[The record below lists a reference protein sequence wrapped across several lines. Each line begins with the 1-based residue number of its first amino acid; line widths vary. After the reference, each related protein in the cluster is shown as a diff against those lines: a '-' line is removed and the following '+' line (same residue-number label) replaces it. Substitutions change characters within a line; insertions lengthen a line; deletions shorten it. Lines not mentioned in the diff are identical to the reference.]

1 MQSLQAVCPNLDWN
15 LPAGQF
21 VHASAPGLE
30 LIVPGLHDVGEVEPG
45 RHEVPAG
52 HVTQPTSALTPVA
65 LELVPPGHDAG
76 VGLPTMQ
83 YEPSGH
89 SVGMTV
95 AFPQKAPSG
104 QRPEH
109 CGPF

>member
-1 MQSLQAVCPNLDWN
+1 M
-15 LPAGQF
+15 PAGQF
-21 VHASAPGLE
+21 AHVSALGVEP
-30 LIVPGLHDVGEVEPG
+30 IVPGLQGIGRVEPG
-45 RHEVPAG
+45 RQELPAG
-52 HVTQPTSALTPVA
+52 HARQPASSFTPEA

-89 SVGMTV
+89 CFGMMV
-95 AFPQKAPSG
+95 AFPQKEPDG